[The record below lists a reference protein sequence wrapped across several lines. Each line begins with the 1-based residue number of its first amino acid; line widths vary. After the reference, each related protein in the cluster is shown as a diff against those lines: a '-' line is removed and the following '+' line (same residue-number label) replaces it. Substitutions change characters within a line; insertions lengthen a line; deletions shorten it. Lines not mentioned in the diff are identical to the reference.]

1 MTHSQD
7 IKRLKMNKDYQTY
20 LEYRIEALENR
31 VAVLEAKLEVSK
43 QLLKQ

>member
-7 IKRLKMNKDYQTY
+7 IKRLEMDKDYQTY

-31 VAVLEAKLEVSK
+31 VEELEAKLEISK